1 MGSSIFTSKTALCNA
16 ARTMRKFVWMAAV
29 CALVLSGCATSR
41 VTNLTPSR
49 QPRNASGVYPVEFVW
64 DSNQSSI
71 IDKSIK
77 PVVVVGFEMYP
88 MRPSLD
94 IVNRWETVIP
104 IAADKKFEV
113 YHFKVD
119 YQYRAFGQAEK
130 SSKLSQSYRLDLVD
144 K

>member
-1 MGSSIFTSKTALCNA
+1 
-16 ARTMRKFVWMAAV
+16 MRNFLWMAAV
-29 CALVLSGCATSR
+29 GALVLSGCATSQ

-49 QPRNASGVYPVEFVW
+49 QPRNASGVYPVEFAW
-64 DSNQSSI
+64 DSNQASI

-104 IAADKKFEV
+104 IAADK
-113 YHFKVD
+113 
-119 YQYRAFGQAEK
+119 
-130 SSKLSQSYRLDLVD
+130 
-144 K
+144 